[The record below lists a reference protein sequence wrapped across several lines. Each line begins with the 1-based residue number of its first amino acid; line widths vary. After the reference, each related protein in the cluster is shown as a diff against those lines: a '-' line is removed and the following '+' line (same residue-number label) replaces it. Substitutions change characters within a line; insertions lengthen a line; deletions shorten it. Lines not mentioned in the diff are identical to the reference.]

1 MPAAT
6 FKFRLSAKFC
16 LFAASALVAAIV
28 LSGCQSGPNQ
38 SGVTPMPSAQE
49 VTGPLGQAVRS
60 ASRAIGEHDY
70 KTANVALNG
79 ALSRDPRNAVLN
91 FINGLAYHLRT
102 RGGEKDLF
110 DLAETGYLIAL
121 ETHSDLTVAAVQLG
135 HLYLENRRYDKAQR
149 AALYALDLEPE
160 NAEAAGILAAASY
173 HMADMEMAL
182 WAVEKRRK
190 LAPADRLTN
199 RMTPLVY
206 SANGL
211 EAEAEQALEF
221 VDPRDRPTVDRRTRQ
236 WHELRLA
243 SLEDVP
249 APPGQQLAGNPI
261 DFSAPPP
268 PMAAPRP
275 EVARD
280 SEPVSDQ
287 GASAYAWSDCRQQLT
302 SSNSGMT
309 TYGGYGSG
317 SSSGDE
323 TTALTAL
330 PSPCKG
336 RPLPKMAMVDVV
348 MLRTDDNSS
357 SSHGVNL
364 LDNLNVFIQQSIQRE
379 RTFGTSPSTKQSTIS
394 SYIGLGSSVGGGLA
408 YSLNIANASG
418 QRADILA
425 RPSLLVLDR
434 QPAQFFSGSN
444 VTVAMISAQG
454 GGNIQDK
461 PVGVSLSVTPT
472 FVDEDTMLL
481 NVKAARSFFETT
493 APSATFQQS
502 VQTSRNMVSA
512 SAKLKFNET
521 LVLSGLSERETASV
535 SSGVPVLRDIPGL
548 QYLFNRETALD
559 FTKSVLILLTPRR
572 VSTYGELLETAYI
585 SHDGAPEL
593 VKRAHAKAVK
603 ELGGVWPNLKATM
616 QHMER
621 NKLYAGVRNGDMHL
635 EKWDDNSDIARRI
648 NDVLKLLYY

>member
-1 MPAAT
+1 MFATT
-6 FKFRLSAKFC
+6 FKFRLSAV
-16 LFAASALVAAIV
+16 SALVAAVI
-28 LSGCQSGPNQ
+28 LSGCQSAPAP
-38 SGVTPMPSAQE
+38 SGVVVPATAQE
-49 VTGPLGQAVRS
+49 VPGPLGQAVRS
-60 ASRAIGEHDY
+60 ASRALGEHDY
-70 KTANVALNG
+70 KAANLALNG
-79 ALSRDPRNAVLN
+79 ALSRDPRNPVLN
-91 FINGLAYHLRT
+91 FINGLVYHLRT
-102 RGGEKDLF
+102 RAGETDLF

-121 ETHSDLTVAAVQLG
+121 ESQHDLTAAAVQLG
-135 HLYLENRRYDKAQR
+135 YLYQENRRYEKAQR

-160 NAEAAGILAAASY
+160 NAEATGILAASSY
-173 HMADMEMAL
+173 HAADMGMAL
-182 WAVEKRRK
+182 WAVEQRRK
-190 LAPADRLTN
+190 LAPGDRLTN

-211 EAEAEQALEF
+211 DAEAEQALEL
-221 VDPRDRPTVDRRTRQ
+221 VDPRDRPTLNRRTRQ
-236 WHELRLA
+236 WRELRLA

-249 APPGQQLAGNPI
+249 VPPGQQLAGSAI

-268 PMAAPRP
+268 PMAAPRA
-275 EVARD
+275 EVTGD
-280 SEPVSDQ
+280 SEPISDQ

-302 SSNSGMT
+302 SSNSSLSPYGS
-309 TYGGYGSG
+309 YGGG
-317 SSSGDE
+317 SSGGDE

-336 RPLPKMAMVDVV
+336 RPLPKMAVVDVV
-348 MLRTDDNSS
+348 MLRTDDNSTTS
-357 SSHGVNL
+357 RGVNL

-379 RTFGTSPSTKQSTIS
+379 RSFGTSPSTKQSTIS

-472 FVDEDTMLL
+472 FVDDDTMLL
-481 NVKAARSFFETT
+481 SVKAARSFFETT

-521 LVLSGLSERETASV
+521 LVLSGLSEREVSSV

-548 QYLFNRETALD
+548 QYLFNRETTLD
-559 FTKSVLILLTPRR
+559 FTKSVVILLTPRR

-585 SHDGAPEL
+585 SHEGSPEL

-603 ELGGVWPNLKATM
+603 EMGGVWPNLKAAL

-635 EKWDDNSDIARRI
+635 EKWDDTSGIERRVSDA
-648 NDVLKLLYY
+648 LKLLYY